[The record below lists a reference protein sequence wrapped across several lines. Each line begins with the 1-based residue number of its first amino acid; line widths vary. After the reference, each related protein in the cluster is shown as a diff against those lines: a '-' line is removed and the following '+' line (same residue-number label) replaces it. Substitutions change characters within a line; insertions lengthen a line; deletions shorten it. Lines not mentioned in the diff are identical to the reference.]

1 MRSLLAAARFVA
13 EVPLVFFFVGSTAPG
28 IDRLTAPSNDSSL
41 FKLDESSL
49 DLGLRTLLQASLDYL
64 GAGS

>member
-1 MRSLLAAARFVA
+1 MSCANCCTVRRSDALGV
-13 EVPLVFFFVGSTAPG
+13 FFVGSTSPG
-28 IDRLTAPSNDSSL
+28 IDPLTAPFNDSSL

-49 DLGLRTLLQASLDYL
+49 DLGLRAVLQASLDYL